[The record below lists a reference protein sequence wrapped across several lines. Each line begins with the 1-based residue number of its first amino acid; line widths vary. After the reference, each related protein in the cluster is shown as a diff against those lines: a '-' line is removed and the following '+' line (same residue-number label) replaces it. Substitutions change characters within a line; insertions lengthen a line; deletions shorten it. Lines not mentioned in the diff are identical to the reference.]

1 MDPLAGFVPLVSRT
15 PMGQAVTMRYLIL
28 ICLMATPAMAQDAM
42 NAAEFD
48 AYTRGKT
55 LTFRNAG
62 AEAYGIEQYQDNC
75 RVIWSFL
82 DGDCSN
88 GIWYESNVSICFRYN
103 FDPGPKCWKFYDDPE
118 GLRAVFTNRPD
129 SCPLRGARQQGT
141 PNLPRPELRG
151 LGASD
156 HQQTGSQAMRP
167 FSQPARL

>member
-15 PMGQAVTMRYLIL
+15 PMGQAVTMHYLIL

-62 AEAYGIEQYQDNC
+62 AEAYGIDQYQDNR

-88 GIWYESNVSICFRYN
+88 GVWHESNVSICFRYN
-103 FDPGPKCWKFYDDPE
+103 FDPDPKCWKFYDDPE
-118 GLRAVFTNRPD
+118 ELRAVSPAAPTALSSTR
-129 SCPLRGARQQGT
+129 RKTARN
-141 PNLPRPELRG
+141 P
-151 LGASD
+151 
-156 HQQTGSQAMRP
+156 
-167 FSQPARL
+167 

>member
-1 MDPLAGFVPLVSRT
+1 MDPLAGFDPLVSRT
-15 PMGQAVTMRYLIL
+15 PIGQAVTMRYLIL

-62 AEAYGIEQYQDNC
+62 AEAYGIEQYQDNR

-88 GIWYESNVSICFRYN
+88 GVWYESNVKICFRYD
-103 FDPGPKCWKFYDDPE
+103 FDPDPKCWKFYDDPE
-118 GLRAVFTNRPD
+118 GLRAVFTSRPD
-129 SCPLRGARQQGT
+129 SSVLYEAQDSKEPLICPG
-141 PNLPRPELRG
+141 PNLG
-151 LGASD
+151 V
-156 HQQTGSQAMRP
+156 
-167 FSQPARL
+167 